1 MVTLTARQSVILKC
15 NMKASILLGNYEFY
29 YGAGLFAKIA
39 GVEVSLEFRPKE
51 LYDGISEHLQKFKSG
66 DERENYLAQLLKGY
80 RPNDAYDGQMKELLA
95 WGLSEEKMWQAH

>member
-51 LYDGISEHLQKFKSG
+51 LYDGIKEKLEEFKSG
-66 DERENYLAQLLKGY
+66 DERERLGTTGTYVFGA
-80 RPNDAYDGQMKELLA
+80 
-95 WGLSEEKMWQAH
+95 